1 MNLIP
6 SIAIAA
12 LGLLACAN
20 GGDNTASTD
29 SPKTTTVNATTADG
43 WVSLFDGKSLKG
55 WHAYGNK
62 TNPIPWKVVDGTI
75 AWDPTVKRVPG
86 DKLSAD
92 LVSDG
97 SYGNFDFKY
106 EWKISKN
113 GNSGLIFWAQEDSTK
128 FKQTYHTGPE
138 MQVLDNDGHADG
150 KINKHRAG
158 NLYDLIAGTEG
169 VVKPVGEWNQAEI
182 ISDHGKLSFI
192 LNGVTVL
199 STRYDDA
206 NWKEMIAGSKFKQ
219 WPAFGTV
226 FNGHFALQD
235 HGNDVWYRNI
245 MVKNL

>member
-1 MNLIP
+1 MKMIP
-6 SIAIAA
+6 SIALAA
-12 LGLLACAN
+12 LSFMSCSNSGN
-20 GGDNTASTD
+20 NSGTTD
-29 SPKTTTVNATTADG
+29 SNAAKSATPQNG
-43 WVSLFDGKSLKG
+43 WVSLFDGKTLKG
-55 WHAYGNK
+55 WHLYGNK
-62 TNPIPWKVVDGTI
+62 NAPSVWKVVDGAI
-75 AWDPTVKRVPG
+75 AWDPTAKRLPG
-86 DKLSAD
+86 DKLSND
-92 LVSDG
+92 LVSDD

-113 GNSGLIFWAQEDSTK
+113 GNSGLIFWVQEDSAK

-169 VVKPVGEWNQAEI
+169 AVKPVGEWNQAEI
-182 ISDHGKLSFI
+182 ISDHGKLSFM

-199 STRYDDA
+199 TTRYDDD
-206 NWKEMIAGSKFKQ
+206 NWKQMIAGSKFKQ
-219 WPAFGTV
+219 WPAFATV